1 MFTREEASAI
11 RQAFWKAFGQYMAL
25 HTSAEGQRINWI
37 NYKTGIRHLAF
48 KMDADARS
56 VSIAIEMSDPD
67 AGIRELMYLQFE
79 ALQRL
84 LEASTGETWLW
95 EPDTESQGRRISRIG
110 ISREGL
116 NVFRREDWPELISFL
131 KPRIIALDQFWSDA
145 QYGFDL
151 FR

>member
-1 MFTREEASAI
+1 
-11 RQAFWKAFGQYMAL
+11 MAL
-25 HTSAEGQRINWI
+25 HTSADGDKINWI

-48 KMDADARS
+48 KMDAGARD

-67 AGIRELMYLQFE
+67 EGIRELMYLQFE
-79 ALQRL
+79 ALKHL
-84 LEASTGETWLW
+84 LEASVGETWLW

-110 ISREGL
+110 LTRTGL
-116 NVFRREDWPELISFL
+116 NIFRQEDWPELISFL
-131 KPRIIALDQFWSDA
+131 KPRIIALDQFWADA